1 MSSIGD
7 KIRDMNAFAVRP
19 HTKLAAALIAAGV
32 VSAASVVSIPAD
44 RALPTISANVAT
56 TSVATDSLVGI
67 GQGVEVL
74 TALVGIHVDAVIS
87 LPFEA
92 TLAILAA
99 ARHPEL
105 SANVLSF
112 LVQRFVNPAVGDPIH
127 AYPWDTRL
135 AVARLADLLPY
146 PLGPSASDSGLLL
159 YGSQV
164 FADTFNSVLGR
175 LPDPLPGYDA
185 VQDVMHNTVLGG
197 AVVAGHL
204 LARAPMNVAWNIVNY
219 LGYLPANIA
228 ATFESA
234 IQSPGQIPGLISNL
248 VYGLLSPDPAIG
260 LFGKLLN
267 NIVDPF
273 TWLPAPFGYTS
284 PAMTGWAYQIRDIIA
299 GVVNAFLSLLPA
311 PVTPSAL
318 PPGSG
323 PELGPRGGLS
333 AGKGPVTS
341 ETAVLAEAQQSGNPS
356 GTTFLTAGTSQ
367 VQVLDIPAT
376 EDVADQPDEAEPT
389 TVDAVQGESDE
400 GDSGTAES
408 AAVDSDKNEPGDNGP
423 SENEPV
429 ENGPVDNGPDK
440 TDPVENGPD
449 KNEPDKADPDKAE
462 TSKNETSKN
471 ETSKNEAST
480 S

>member
-1 MSSIGD
+1 MSSIDD

-32 VSAASVVSIPAD
+32 ISAGSVVSMPAD
-44 RALPTISANVAT
+44 RVLPTISADVAN
-56 TSVATDSLVGI
+56 TSGATDFLVGV

-74 TALVGIHVDAVIS
+74 TALVGIHVDATIS

-99 ARHPEL
+99 QQHPEL

-164 FADTFNSVLGR
+164 FADVFDSVLGR
-175 LPDPLPGYDA
+175 LPDPIPGYRA
-185 VQDVMHNTVLGG
+185 VQDVMNNTVLGG

-204 LARAPMNVAWNIVNY
+204 LARAPMNMTWNVVNY
-219 LGYLPANIA
+219 LGYLPAYIV

-234 IQSPGQIPGLISNL
+234 VQSPGQIPGLLSNL
-248 VYGLLSPDPAIG
+248 VYGLLSPGPEIG

-267 NIVDPF
+267 NVVDPF

-284 PAMTGWAYQIRDIIA
+284 DAQVGWAYQIRDFIA
-299 GVVNAFLSLLPA
+299 GVMNAFLSLLPA

-318 PPGSG
+318 PPGTG
-323 PELGPRGGLS
+323 PQLGPRGGLS
-333 AGKGPVTS
+333 AGKG
-341 ETAVLAEAQQSGNPS
+341 AEVPEAGVAEVDPSGNPS
-356 GTTFLTAGTSQ
+356 DTTFLTNQTSQ
-367 VQVLDIPAT
+367 VQVLDIPTAA
-376 EDVADQPDEAEPT
+376 DVADVAEVDADAPRGGAEQPDEAEPT
-389 TVDAVQGESDE
+389 TVDPEQDESDE
-400 GDSGTAES
+400 GDSDTAES
-408 AAVDSDKNEPGDNGP
+408 VAVDSDKNEPAA
-423 SENEPV
+423 SEPH
-429 ENGPVDNGPDK
+429 
-440 TDPVENGPD
+440 
-449 KNEPDKADPDKAE
+449 KNEPADNQPGKTEPSKNETSKNE